1 MSYYERCKECIGR
14 PVCIRMTDGML
25 HRGFIDSVDKS
36 YVYLRPLGGCRLGGF
51 GYGFG
56 GGFYGGYG
64 YPYGGYGYRRPIW
77 PLALAGIAALSLL
90 YFW

>member
-1 MSYYERCKECIGR
+1 MSYYERCKECIER
-14 PVCIRMTDGML
+14 PVCIRMRDGSV
-25 HRGFIDSVDKS
+25 HKGIIDQVDNKC
-36 YVYLRPLGGCRLGGF
+36 VYLRPLRNRGLGGF

-64 YPYGGYGYRRPIW
+64 GYGGYGYRPVW